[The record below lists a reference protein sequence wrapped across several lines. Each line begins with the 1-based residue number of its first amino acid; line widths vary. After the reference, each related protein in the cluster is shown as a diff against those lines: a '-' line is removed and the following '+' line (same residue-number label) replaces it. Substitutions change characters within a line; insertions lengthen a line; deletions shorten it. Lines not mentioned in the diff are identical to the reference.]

1 MKVFGPTRCLVIV
14 KDKNQGRWRIAL
26 DETEDI
32 GTARKV
38 KDNLNAEGHEAI
50 LIEPGLSDELYG

>member
-1 MKVFGPTRCLVIV
+1 VIV

>member
-1 MKVFGPTRCLVIV
+1 MTRCLVIV

-32 GTARKV
+32 KTARQV
-38 KDNLNAEGHEAI
+38 KNNLNADGHEAI
-50 LIEPGLSDELYG
+50 LIEPGLTDELYG